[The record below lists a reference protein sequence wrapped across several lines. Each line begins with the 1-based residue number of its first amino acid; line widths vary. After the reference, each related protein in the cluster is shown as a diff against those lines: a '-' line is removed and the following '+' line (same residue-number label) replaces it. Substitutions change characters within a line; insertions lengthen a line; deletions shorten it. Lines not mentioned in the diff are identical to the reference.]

1 MHINKNKFNDIF
13 STYMG
18 LPKEVYILFLGKM
31 INCIGAFVYPL
42 LSLIITQ
49 KVGMSIKDAGLIL
62 TLTAIPQGLCIILGG
77 KLVDSIGRKKVI
89 IFFQSFAAV
98 FFIVCGFI
106 KPSTTLI
113 FFIILASCFSSLA
126 QPAYDSMVGDITTR
140 ENRKASFSLIYMGL
154 NLGFAI
160 GPFIGGL
167 LFESYLPLV
176 FIGDAINTLISIGL
190 IALFIKETHPKLIN
204 SNSNSSESD
213 YENQVSSLENE
224 ETGSV
229 FKVFLKRPI
238 LIYYAL
244 LMLTFQFAYAQ
255 WGFAIP
261 LQLGQIFGSGNGARY
276 FGILAS
282 CNGLIVILLT
292 PIITSL
298 TKKYKTLSIIASGGI
313 LYAIAFGSCS
323 FISELSLFFIVILI
337 ITIGEIAISTN
348 SGTFIA
354 NLTPAS
360 HRGRVNAFLPLI
372 YGTGNAIGPSIM
384 GSMIDSIG
392 MNKAWIIVAI
402 IVGTGAIFMYS
413 LNSIKVQA

>member
-1 MHINKNKFNDIF
+1 MHINKSKFNDIF

-49 KVGMSIKDAGLIL
+49 KVGLSIKDAGLIL

-77 KLVDSIGRKKVI
+77 KLVDSVGRKKVI
-89 IFFQSFAAV
+89 IFFQSLAAV
-98 FFIVCGFI
+98 FFIICGFI
-106 KPSTTLI
+106 KPSITLI
-113 FFIILASCFSSLA
+113 FSIILASCFSSIS
-126 QPAYDSMVGDITTR
+126 QPAYDSMVGDITTK

-167 LFESYLPLV
+167 LFENYLPLV
-176 FIGDAINTLISIGL
+176 FIGDAITTLISIGL
-190 IALFIKETHPKLIN
+190 VGFFIKETHPKLIN
-204 SNSNSSESD
+204 INSNSHGLDCEK
-213 YENQVSSLENE
+213 QKSSLEEE

-238 LIYYAL
+238 LIYYAV

-261 LQLGQIFGSGNGARY
+261 LQLGQLFGSDNGAKY

-282 CNGLIVILLT
+282 FNGLIVILLT

-298 TKKYKTLSIIASGGI
+298 TKKFKTLSIIASGGI

-323 FISELSLFFIVILI
+323 FIYKLPLFFIVILI

-384 GSMIDSIG
+384 GTMIDSIG

-402 IVGTGAIFMYS
+402 TVGTGAIFMYL
-413 LNSIKVQA
+413 LNSIKVKA

>member
-13 STYMG
+13 STYTG

-126 QPAYDSMVGDITTR
+126 QPAYDSMVGDITTS

-176 FIGDAINTLISIGL
+176 FIGDAITTLISIGL
-190 IALFIKETHPKLIN
+190 ISLFIKETHPKLI
-204 SNSNSSESD
+204 NSNSSESD
-213 YENQVSSLENE
+213 YENQVSSLEKE

-229 FKVFLKRPI
+229 FRVFLKRPI

-323 FISELSLFFIVILI
+323 FISQLSLFFIVILI

-402 IVGTGAIFMYS
+402 VVGIGSVFMYS

>member
-1 MHINKNKFNDIF
+1 MHINKTKLNDVF
-13 STYMG
+13 GTYIG

-49 KVGMSIKDAGLIL
+49 KVGLSIKEAGAIL

-77 KLVDSIGRKKVI
+77 KLVDSIGRKKVMV
-89 IFFQSFAAV
+89 FFQSLAAI
-98 FFIVCGFI
+98 FFIICGFI
-106 KPSTTLI
+106 KPSKTLI
-113 FFIILASCFSSLA
+113 LFIILASCFSSVA
-126 QPAYDSMVGDITTR
+126 QPAYDSMVGDITTND
-140 ENRKASFSLIYMGL
+140 NRKASFSLIYMGL

-167 LFESYLPLV
+167 LFENHLSLV
-176 FIGDAINTLISIGL
+176 FIGDAITTLISIGL
-190 IALFIKETHPKLIN
+190 IGFFIKETHPKLIN
-204 SNSNSSESD
+204 KPDNSESQKLD
-213 YENQVSSLENE
+213 LEEE

-229 FKVFLKRPI
+229 FKVFFKRPI

-261 LQLGQIFGSGNGARY
+261 LQLGEIFGSGTGAKY

-282 CNGLIVILLT
+282 SNGLIVILLT

-298 TKKYKTLSIIASGGI
+298 TKKFKTLSVIASGGI

-323 FISELSLFFIVILI
+323 FISKLPSFFIIVLI
-337 ITIGEIAISTN
+337 ITIGEIAVSIN

-372 YGTGNAIGPSIM
+372 YGMGNAIGPSVM

-392 MNKAWIIVAI
+392 MNKAWSIVAL
-402 IVGTGAIFMYS
+402 IVGIGALLMYS
-413 LNSIKVQA
+413 LNSIKIKA